1 MHNRSPSFPAEM
13 PRLPLIQVPRI
24 PPALF
29 RSRRAINTSSEAV
42 SRYGSASCP
51 SHIALSVISPSTVIG
66 ILMCPVPQYADVAV
80 LAPSLLISSN
90 VHVGPCGISVVRA
103 VGEITCLPSALG
115 FRPAFLGSLCSSGLS
130 RILRSRI
137 PYPVLLMFLAP

>member
-29 RSRRAINTSSEAV
+29 RSRCAINTSSEAV

-80 LAPSLLISSN
+80 LAPLLLISSN
-90 VHVGPCGISVVRA
+90 MHVEPRGILVVCA
-103 VGEITCLPSALG
+103 VGKIICLPSALG
-115 FRPAFLGSLCSSGLS
+115 SQPAFLGSLCLSDLS
-130 RILRSRI
+130 RILRFRI
-137 PYPVLLMFLAP
+137 LFS